1 MPEPEGR
8 RTLLVALA
16 HPDDEVSVAGTMLA
30 QRERGDRVVLVWLT
44 RGEMTEAFGALPTDE
59 VATRREEHGARA
71 AEMLGVEHRFLGFE
85 DTRLQHTPDAVHRV
99 ARTIADVR
107 PDGVVTW
114 GDAWVRGARH
124 PDHQACGAIV
134 RDAITLARIAKV
146 VEPVEPH
153 RSWCPVFT
161 LRSEPSPLEP
171 VAVDVEGRLD
181 AIFELA
187 AFYRER
193 VGFGDRAWLE
203 RRLRTGGKPFGLD
216 YAEVFD
222 AWESEGGVREA
233 LLPADPGA
241 RNLHP
246 SRGD

>member
-1 MPEPEGR
+1 VPDPEGR
-8 RTLLVALA
+8 KTLLVALA
-16 HPDDEVSVAGTMLA
+16 HPDDEVAVAGTIRA
-30 QRERGDRVVLVWLT
+30 QRERGDRVVLAWLT
-44 RGEMTEAFGALPTDE
+44 RGEMTEAFGPLPTDE
-59 VATRREEHGARA
+59 VAARREEHGAHA
-71 AEMLGVEHRFLGFE
+71 AGLLGVEHRFLGFE
-85 DTRLQHTPDAVHRV
+85 DTRLHHTPDAVHRV
-99 ARTIADVR
+99 ARMIAEVR

-146 VEPVEPH
+146 VEPEEPH
-153 RSWCPVFT
+153 RAWCPVFT

-171 VAVDVEGRLD
+171 VAVKVEAHLE

-203 RRLRTGGKPFGLD
+203 RRLRSGGEPFGLG
-216 YAEVFD
+216 YAELFD
-222 AWESEGGVREA
+222 AWESEGGVRET

-246 SRGD
+246 SRTD